1 MLAVLHLLGFNCETF
16 YESAGDL
23 VMGGRGGGGS
33 SQVAKS
39 GGHVRIKTVVVQLYI
54 FHNGEQTVDGF
65 LFILSRFSHVKCT
78 GRPITGWYNV
88 IDP

>member
-1 MLAVLHLLGFNCETF
+1 M
-16 YESAGDL
+16 
-23 VMGGRGGGGS
+23 
-33 SQVAKS
+33 AKS